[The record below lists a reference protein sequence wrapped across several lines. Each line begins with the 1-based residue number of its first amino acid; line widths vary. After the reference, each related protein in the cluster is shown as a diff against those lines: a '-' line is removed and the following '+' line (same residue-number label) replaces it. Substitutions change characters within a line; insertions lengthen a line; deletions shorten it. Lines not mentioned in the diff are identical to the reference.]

1 MWHLS
6 YNVNMSPDREMS
18 NDGIDTDIIEKFFYL
33 METEKS
39 RYELQ
44 AIEFLREDFYSH
56 RVSDFIFIYSIQNN
70 LYSCDVLEKATG
82 ERCFTIQ
89 FPIPRK
95 RERKM
100 SRLIELFAQS
110 EAGVNA

>member
-1 MWHLS
+1 
-6 YNVNMSPDREMS
+6 MSHDREKS
-18 NDGIDTDIIEKFFYL
+18 NDRIDTDTIEKFFHL

-44 AIEFLREDFYSH
+44 AIEFLKEDFYSH

-70 LYSCDVLEKATG
+70 LYSCDVIEKATG

-89 FPIPRK
+89 FPIPRT

-100 SRLIELFAQS
+100 SRVIELFAQS
-110 EAGVNA
+110 EAGVNV